1 MGHRNQGRGSMSS
14 GGFELNASDFL
25 RGIDLTQARTRTAA
39 RNGMQDS
46 VDDLKRIAV
55 DIAPI
60 KSSDLRRSSHAE
72 VRSTPGGNIVG
83 EVSFRAVENG
93 FNYALWTH
101 EGEYNLGEQSQQAP
115 GTDGYEV
122 GNKYLERPLRGE
134 SEKYMRWIAEE
145 IRDVVGD

>member
-1 MGHRNQGRGSMSS
+1 MS
-14 GGFELNASDFL
+14 GGGFDLNASDFL
-25 RGIDLTQARTRTAA
+25 RGIDLAQARTRTAV
-39 RNGMQDS
+39 RDGIQDA

-60 KSSDLRRSSHAE
+60 KSSDLRRSGQAE
-72 VRSTPGGNIVG
+72 VRTTPNNVIG
-83 EVSFRAVENG
+83 EVTFRAVEDG

-145 IRDVVGD
+145 IRDAVGD